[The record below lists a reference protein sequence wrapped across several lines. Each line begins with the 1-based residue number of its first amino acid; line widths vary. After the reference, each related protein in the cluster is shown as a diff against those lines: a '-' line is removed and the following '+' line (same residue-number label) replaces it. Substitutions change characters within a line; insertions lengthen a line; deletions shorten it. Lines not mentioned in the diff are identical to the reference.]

1 MVLRWPPQPGP
12 LGAGVLPDVL
22 ANLWTI
28 PPSPPNAPPL
38 RQAGT
43 ILPPMPPGMGV
54 YGKSYAPC
62 ADASNSSVNASN
74 GTGLCRTDL
83 HNVWPPSPPPHGPP
97 PSPVPSPPPPPSP
110 PGAPAGLLGIFSPSP
125 PPPDLGSELMR
136 GIRAS
141 GNWDTDP
148 NAKKDAAGI
157 PPAPPR
163 APPASPP
170 PCEDRALGA
179 KSPYSV
185 DYCDG
190 KPCTCAFVIP
200 NFVVPA
206 CTTAVAACVAAVC
219 AAAIKDWP
227 IYDEYY
233 PAPTTPGT
241 TIGDTCQNACAAY
254 GAGPCAS
261 TAADTGG
268 MRTNLAAEHATANQS
283 ALPEPPWARSDAR
296 RPRSRAWLA
305 ATS

>member
-1 MVLRWPPQPGP
+1 
-12 LGAGVLPDVL
+12 
-22 ANLWTI
+22 
-28 PPSPPNAPPL
+28 
-38 RQAGT
+38 
-43 ILPPMPPGMGV
+43 MPPGMGV

-62 ADASNSSVNASN
+62 ADASNSSGNASN
-74 GTGLCRTDL
+74 GTRLCRTRPPQF
-83 HNVWPPSPPPHGPP
+83 VAAVAAAARAAAVAAPPSPPP
-97 PSPVPSPPPPPSP
+97 PSPP

-125 PPPDLGSELMR
+125 PPPDLGSELTR
-136 GIRAS
+136 GIAAS

-148 NAKKDAAGI
+148 NAKTDAAGI

-233 PAPTTPGT
+233 PAPTSPGT

-254 GAGPCAS
+254 GAGPCAACRPAACERSSQPS
-261 TAADTGG
+261 TQRPTG
-268 MRTNLAAEHATANQS
+268 
-283 ALPEPPWARSDAR
+283 ARCRSR
-296 RPRSRAWLA
+296 RGRQRRSRAWLA
-305 ATS
+305 AT

>member
-1 MVLRWPPQPGP
+1 
-12 LGAGVLPDVL
+12 
-22 ANLWTI
+22 
-28 PPSPPNAPPL
+28 
-38 RQAGT
+38 
-43 ILPPMPPGMGV
+43 
-54 YGKSYAPC
+54 
-62 ADASNSSVNASN
+62 
-74 GTGLCRTDL
+74 
-83 HNVWPPSPPPHGPP
+83 
-97 PSPVPSPPPPPSP
+97 
-110 PGAPAGLLGIFSPSP
+110 
-125 PPPDLGSELMR
+125 MR

-233 PAPTTPGT
+233 PAPRHP
-241 TIGDTCQNACAAY
+241 
-254 GAGPCAS
+254 
-261 TAADTGG
+261 
-268 MRTNLAAEHATANQS
+268 
-283 ALPEPPWARSDAR
+283 AR
-296 RPRSRAWLA
+296 RSATRARTRAPRTAPAPAPAPLPTPA
-305 ATS
+305 A